1 MHYILQ
7 DTQFQSILKIL
18 IQIKYIHTKN
28 IKSIRRFI
36 DAIFYMLK
44 SGIQWRLL
52 PFYYG
57 HWRAIHKRFKYWAKK
72 GVWQKLF
79 QAIQQDPD
87 MEYVMLDSTII
98 RANACAAGYKK
109 DSQLEECLG
118 RSRGGF
124 TTKIHALTDALGNPL
139 KFILTGGQRN
149 DITQAIPL
157 LNQISDTFVIA
168 DKGYDSNEL
177 IAFLQ
182 NQNCISVI
190 PSRKNRKEPRE
201 YDTFLYQDRNR
212 IECFFGKIKQFRRIA
227 SRFEKS
233 AQAFLSFLYL
243 VGVLIWIR

>member
-7 DTQFQSILKIL
+7 DTQFQEILKIL
-18 IQIKYIHTKN
+18 NQFKFIHTKN
-28 IKSIRRFI
+28 IKRIRKFI
-36 DAIFYMLK
+36 DAIFYILK
-44 SGIQWRLL
+44 SCCQWRLL

-57 HWRAIHKRFKYWAKK
+57 HWRAVHKRFKYWVKK
-72 GVWQKLF
+72 GIWENLFKQIQK
-79 QAIQQDPD
+79 DPD
-87 MEYVMLDSTII
+87 LEYVMLDSTIV

-109 DSQLEECLG
+109 DSQIKECLG

-124 TTKIHALTDALGNPL
+124 TTKIHTLTDALGNPL

-157 LNQISDTFVIA
+157 LEQTIDTFVIA
-168 DKGYDSNEL
+168 DKGYDSNEF
-177 IAFLQ
+177 IEFLKIK
-182 NQNCISVI
+182 NCIPVI
-190 PSRKNRKEPRE
+190 PSRKNRKEPRD
-201 YDTFLYQDRNR
+201 YDTFLYEDRNR

-233 AQAFLSFLYL
+233 AESFLALIYF